1 MIRSEWLG
9 FCWFIKPFS
18 SRRCFVV
25 NSRAATGKKLNLQFS
40 YYDQTLP
47 NRLADDVRRSA
58 FSTRPKYLNALL
70 EKVLSLPMRTST
82 SSHIGEFFAWIELF
96 ESLPTERIWQLAPTQ
111 NRNFKQMMKHLLEIA
126 LSYYPENP
134 QSLVTARDI
143 RSPDV
148 EIHQIGAAGY
158 GRLPDMYYRPPAI
171 KDFSS

>member
-1 MIRSEWLG
+1 M
-9 FCWFIKPFS
+9 
-18 SRRCFVV
+18 V

-40 YYDQTLP
+40 YYDPTLP

-134 QSLVTARDI
+134 QSLVTARDMHP
-143 RSPDV
+143 PDV
-148 EIHQIGAAGY
+148 EIRQIGAASY